1 MSERNFQVALPV
13 CSGWPNITVPLCP
26 AGLGRSLSV
35 FRAQTCGS
43 RQLRVSA
50 TVVACLRIDDNGN
63 AAKCSSCR
71 DRRTVVWLLH
81 KKRSNM
87 SILLVVYHKL
97 QLVYMLLIFTK
108 GRVVQPKQMNF
119 RKSSKWSLTPPP
131 PPLGTTRPK
140 APSHY
145 QSWDSANVNM
155 GVHKNWENWALYYIF
170 HIICRVRF

>member
-108 GRVVQPKQMNF
+108 GRLVQPKQMNF
-119 RKSSKWSLTPPP
+119 RKSSKWSLTTPPP
-131 PPLGTTRPK
+131 PWHHPSQSTITLSVLRFGECKYGGTQELRK
-140 APSHY
+140 LFVVY
-145 QSWDSANVNM
+145 VFF
-155 GVHKNWENWALYYIF
+155 YFRY
-170 HIICRVRF
+170 